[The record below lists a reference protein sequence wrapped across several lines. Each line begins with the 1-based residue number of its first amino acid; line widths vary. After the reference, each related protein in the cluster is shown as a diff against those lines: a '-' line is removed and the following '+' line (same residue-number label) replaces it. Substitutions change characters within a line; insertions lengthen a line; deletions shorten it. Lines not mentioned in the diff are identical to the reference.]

1 MPKDKGYP
9 TISYILMAMEE
20 SPRGNGWYSESIAE
34 PAQKNPEKAQK
45 EYVDRIKERIVY
57 FSQNIGYTFDFY
69 TMKIASMWTENTYS
83 AVRSNLTQENDPLE
97 NFTVPLT
104 FYQKVL
110 LMVTCLCCLI
120 NIIQNRKNL
129 SLDII
134 FLVTIFIG
142 GFAFHILWEAKSRYI
157 IPYIVILIPLA
168 SLCINQSKINECVS
182 EIISKVKSTFN

>member
-1 MPKDKGYP
+1 
-9 TISYILMAMEE
+9 
-20 SPRGNGWYSESIAE
+20 
-34 PAQKNPEKAQK
+34 
-45 EYVDRIKERIVY
+45 
-57 FSQNIGYTFDFY
+57 
-69 TMKIASMWTENTYS
+69 MKIASMWTENTYS

-157 IPYIVILIPLA
+157 IPYIVILIPIA
-168 SLCINQSKINECVS
+168 SVCINQSKINECVS